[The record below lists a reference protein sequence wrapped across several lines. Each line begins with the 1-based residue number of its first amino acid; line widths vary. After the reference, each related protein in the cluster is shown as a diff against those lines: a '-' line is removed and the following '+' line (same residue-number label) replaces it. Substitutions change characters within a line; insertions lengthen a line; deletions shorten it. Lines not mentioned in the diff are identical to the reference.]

1 MPTGDDVAALADWAE
16 LRVLTVDGDGVST
29 GRLEQLLRGEGSD
42 AAEEE
47 LALDA
52 ADDAEETEL
61 ELVDEGRGE
70 REMRI
75 EQLLDEVAL
84 RLRLGPRLYPFEH
97 QDERLIRRDLPGSE
111 VYVFLLT
118 LSSEDASFRS
128 ERRAHEVEA
137 AFDNLALEALRRYLG
152 RGAGGIRFARNAH
165 DPNDNATRPKK
176 FQEAIEWLRGQLVL
190 PPGMKEPPD
199 EELLIHWEED
209 ANAAHPPLNSYSDA
223 GVDVVAWWRF
233 ADDRAG
239 APVLLAQC
247 TVQIQ
252 WGDKA
257 KDIDV
262 ELWKKWIDF
271 ETVPPQTA
279 LVIPFAVSRGL
290 EQWANRTVTAG
301 VIIDR
306 LRLLELLNELPEDEL
321 EALPDAATR
330 DWVATELASLA

>member
-16 LRVLTVDGDGVST
+16 LRVLTVDGEGVSMS
-29 GRLEQLLRGEGSD
+29 RLEQLLRGEGSD

-52 ADDAEETEL
+52 DDDDETEL

-84 RLRLGPRLYPFEH
+84 RLRLGPKLYPFEH
-97 QDERLIRRDLPGSE
+97 RDERLIRRDAPGSE
-111 VYVFLLT
+111 VYIFLLT
-118 LSSEDASFRS
+118 LSSEEASFRA
-128 ERRAHEVEA
+128 ERRAHQVEA
-137 AFDNLALEALRRYLG
+137 AFDNIALEALRRYLG
-152 RGAGGIRFARNAH
+152 RGAGAIRFARNAH

-176 FQEAIEWLRGQLVL
+176 FHDAIEWLRGQLVL
-190 PPGMKEPPD
+190 PPGILEPPD
-199 EELLIHWEED
+199 EELVVHWED

-247 TVQIQ
+247 TVQIE
-252 WGDKA
+252 WGEKA
-257 KDIDV
+257 KDISV

-279 LVIPFAVSRGL
+279 LVIPFAVSRSL
-290 EQWANRTVTAG
+290 EQWANRTITAG

-306 LRLLELLNELPEDEL
+306 LRLLELLDELPDEEL
-321 EALPDAATR
+321 GLLPDAGTR
-330 DWVATELASLA
+330 EWVEAELASLA

>member
-16 LRVLTVDGDGVST
+16 LRVLTVDGEGVSMS
-29 GRLEQLLRGEGSD
+29 RLEQLLRGEGSD

-52 ADDAEETEL
+52 DDDDETEL

-84 RLRLGPRLYPFEH
+84 RLRLGPKLYPFEH
-97 QDERLIRRDLPGSE
+97 RDERLIRRDAPGSE
-111 VYVFLLT
+111 AYIFLLT
-118 LSSEDASFRS
+118 LSSEEASFRA
-128 ERRAHEVEA
+128 ERRAHQVEA
-137 AFDNLALEALRRYLG
+137 AVDNIALEALRRYLG
-152 RGAGGIRFARNAH
+152 RGAGAIRFARNAH

-176 FQEAIEWLRGQLVL
+176 FHDAIEWLRGQLVL
-190 PPGMKEPPD
+190 PPGILEPPD
-199 EELLIHWEED
+199 EELVVHWEED

-247 TVQIQ
+247 TVQIE
-252 WGDKA
+252 WGEKA
-257 KDIDV
+257 RDISA

-279 LVIPFAVSRGL
+279 LVIPFAVSRSL
-290 EQWANRTVTAG
+290 EQWANRTITAG

-306 LRLLELLNELPEDEL
+306 LRLLELLDELPDEEL
-321 EALPDAATR
+321 GLLPDAGTR
-330 DWVATELASLA
+330 EWVEAELASLA